1 MGPVLRSAAYSL
13 ALQASSRALGR
24 GADEIMGRDTFS

>member
-1 MGPVLRSAAYSL
+1 MGAGLRSAAYSL